1 MKMFQRKTTAAF
13 TLLEIMLVVM
23 IIAMLAGSAIYLMKD
38 NLVIT
43 QDVRAA
49 NDIQAISTQ
58 LMIYENLNGSL
69 PSTAQGLIAPV
80 ERPTTEPLPRK
91 WKRLMKDLPVDPW
104 GNVYVLEVPPRR
116 SKDKCDLFSKG
127 PESSAEYRG
136 RSRQLVSL
144 IERVQDFST
153 V

>member
-1 MKMFQRKTTAAF
+1 MKTFQRKTTAAF

-43 QDVRAA
+43 HDVRAA

-69 PSTAQGLIAPV
+69 PSTAQGLIALV

-127 PESSAEYRG
+127 PD
-136 RSRQLVSL
+136 RQPNTEDDLGNW
-144 IERVQDFST
+144 
-153 V
+153 